1 MKFYIVAL
9 AFFSFAFTHEAD
21 AFIYSAGGEKIALV
35 EEGDGDEGALDDTCV
50 IYKQFWILWVPLWNW
65 DARYVYADAKSES
78 SSAESHLTMSDQ
90 SYAQSEHGG
99 AAAKIPFWD
108 KVGGKL
114 VAVGLLVFFVYRLF
128 AKRGTAY

>member
-1 MKFYIVAL
+1 MKFYIPVLAL
-9 AFFSFAFTHEAD
+9 FSLAFTHEAD
-21 AFIYSAGGEKIALV
+21 AFVFSSGGEKIALV
-35 EEGDGDEGALDDTCV
+35 EEGDGEEGALDDTCV

-78 SSAESHLTMSDQ
+78 SSAESYLPMSDQ

-99 AAAKIPFWD
+99 AATKIPFWD

-114 VAVGLLVFFVYRLF
+114 VAVGLLVFLIYRQV
-128 AKRGTAY
+128 AKRGTAH